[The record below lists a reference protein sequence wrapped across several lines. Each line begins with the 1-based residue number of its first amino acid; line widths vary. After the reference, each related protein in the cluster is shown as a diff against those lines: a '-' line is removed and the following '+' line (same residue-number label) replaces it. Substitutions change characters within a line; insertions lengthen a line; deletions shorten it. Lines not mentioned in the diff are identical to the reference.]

1 MICYSSVNLP
11 LFTPFFSVQLPQN
24 LLLLLSVSQ
33 ISHAFN
39 QEPKGESP
47 SGSIWQKGQGILTL
61 PVEGKEVL
69 LSESSKKGYTESQSA
84 STKEEIGVGL
94 LGLLLVLES
103 SSGGSLVTSLHTF
116 RMSLT
121 LLS

>member
-11 LFTPFFSVQLPQN
+11 LFTPFFSVQLLQN

-33 ISHAFN
+33 ISHAFS

-69 LSESSKKGYTESQSA
+69 LSESSKKDTLKASQPPLKRKLVWGYLA
-84 STKEEIGVGL
+84 SC
-94 LGLLLVLES
+94 
-103 SSGGSLVTSLHTF
+103 
-116 RMSLT
+116 
-121 LLS
+121 